1 MNHSLHCFFHIVSFH
16 EQRMFSLST
25 DNLPLK
31 VDGPLE
37 IDMSRFQFQVIRLGS
52 RVLGHDSRLGRG
64 IILSLVICKSG
75 FEDAPLVAS
84 SRCRY

>member
-1 MNHSLHCFFHIVSFH
+1 
-16 EQRMFSLST
+16 MFSLST

-37 IDMSRFQFQVIRLGS
+37 IDMGRFQFQVIRLGS
-52 RVLGHDSRLGRG
+52 RVLGHDGRLGRG

-75 FEDAPLVAS
+75 FEDAPLVANG
-84 SRCRY
+84 SRCGRRICSVVTMSSYWCK